1 MIDFYYAPTPN
12 GWKIAIM
19 LEECGLKYKTVLV
32 RLADGEQFNSDFL
45 AISPN
50 AKIPAI
56 VDYGVEGDPI
66 NVFESGAILLYLA
79 QRTEKFILTDQRNL
93 KETYEWLF
101 WQVGNQGPIGGQLSH
116 FVNYASGEHTYSLNR
131 YRGEYERNLAVLEKR
146 LGRRKY
152 ILGET
157 YTICDIVSFPWA
169 FIAKN
174 LGVTLNDF
182 PNVAAW
188 RERIKFRPAVR
199 NAINLMKEKQG
210 RDRHNAGNNNILY
223 NQNAQHILGETLEC

>member
-19 LEECGLKYKTVLV
+19 LEECGLAYKTILV
-32 RLADGEQFNSDFL
+32 RLADGEQFNPNFL
-45 AISPN
+45 SISPN

-56 VDYGVEGDPI
+56 VDYGAEGGPV

-79 QRTEKFILTDQRNL
+79 QRTNKFILTGQQGL

-116 FVNYASGEHTYSLNR
+116 FINYAPGEHVYSLNR
-131 YRGEYERNLAVLEKR
+131 YRGEYERNLAVLERR
-146 LGRRKY
+146 LDRRKY

-174 LGVTLNDF
+174 LGVTFDCF

-188 RERIKFRPAVR
+188 RERLKNRSAVR
-199 NAINLMKEKQG
+199 SAINLMKEKQSTG
-210 RDRHNAGNNNILY
+210 PRNANNNILF
-223 NQNAQHILGETLEC
+223 NQNAQHLLGQTLGK